1 LRRAPPGQASASV
14 DQAIGTLCATL
25 DDLEGSLETV
35 SEQGV
40 AQGDEI
46 VSDLDAFARAL
57 ETAADVLEAANAD
70 DAAATASSLASDVEA
85 VTAGAGDDA
94 RARAADAAVK
104 LEELSTEVDCSRY

>member
-1 LRRAPPGQASASV
+1 MSASV
-14 DQAIGTLCATL
+14 DQAIATLCAKL

-46 VSDLDAFARAL
+46 VSNLEASATAL
-57 ETAADVLEAANAD
+57 ETAATVLEAANAN
-70 DAAATASSLASDVEA
+70 DAAATATSLAADIEGL
-85 VTAGAGDDA
+85 TAGAGEDA

-104 LEELSTEVDCSRY
+104 LQELSTEVDCSGS